1 MVEYICNRCGY
12 NAKQKINLMRH
23 LNRKNICSPI
33 LEDISVE
40 EIKFTY
46 GFEMCHNDSKMT
58 PNESKMAPFGSKMNP
73 NDIAPNYSKLLQ
85 NYSSPAPNC
94 SILLQNSDCKA
105 TCEYCLKTFS
115 RNSNLT
121 KHLKTCKKKKE
132 NENEKDKKI
141 EELIKNQEEMKEQM
155 KEMVEKLLVNSG
167 GNTIT
172 NNNTN
177 NTNNTN
183 NSTNNSN
190 NTTNN
195 MTNNIIIHNYGD
207 EDTKYITSDY
217 ILKLLKNK
225 PAKVI
230 PELIKYTHFNE
241 EHPENQNIKI
251 TNKKEPYIK
260 VRKND
265 KWELQNKDETIN
277 DLIDRQQIHLMDENI
292 EKKIEE
298 TCNSSEKINIERCK
312 DLYDEDDKEF
322 MKRVYSE
329 SELIIIN
336 NS

>member
-1 MVEYICNRCGY
+1 MVQYTCNRCDY
-12 NAKQKINLMRH
+12 RTTHKANFLSH
-23 LNRKNICSPI
+23 LNRKNICSPL
-33 LEDISVE
+33 LEDISIE
-40 EIKFTY
+40 EIKFMY
-46 GFEMCHNDSKMT
+46 GFEMTHNESKMTPNDSKMT
-58 PNESKMAPFGSKMNP
+58 PFNSKTTP
-73 NDIAPNYSKLLQ
+73 NDITPNNSKSLQ
-85 NYSSPAPNC
+85 NPSKFTPNH
-94 SILLQNSDCKA
+94 SILLQNRDCKA
-105 TCEYCLKTFS
+105 TCEYCLRTYS
-115 RNSNLT
+115 RKDNLT

-172 NNNTN
+172 NN

-312 DLYDEDDKEF
+312 DLYEEDDKEF

>member
-1 MVEYICNRCGY
+1 MVNYKCNRCGY
-12 NAKQKINLMRH
+12 ETKHKANFITH
-23 LNRKNICSPI
+23 LNRKNICQPL
-33 LEDISVE
+33 LEDISIE

-46 GFEMCHNDSKMT
+46 GFEIN
-58 PNESKMAPFGSKMNP
+58 
-73 NDIAPNYSKLLQ
+73 SKLLQ
-85 NYSSPAPNC
+85 NPPNHSKITPNHSKITPNDITPNHSKSLQTPSKFTPNH
-94 SILLQNSDCKA
+94 SILLQNRDCKA
-105 TCEYCLKTFS
+105 TCEYCLRTYS
-115 RNSNLT
+115 RKDNLT

-141 EELIKNQEEMKEQM
+141 EELIKNQEEMKKQM

-172 NNNTN
+172 NN

-207 EDTKYITSDY
+207 ENTKYITSDY
-217 ILKLLKNK
+217 ILNLLKYK
-225 PAKVI
+225 PAKAI
-230 PELIKYTHFNE
+230 PELIKHTHFNE

-265 KWELQNKDETIN
+265 KWELQNKEDTIN
-277 DLIDRQQIHLMDENI
+277 DLIDRQQVHLMDEVI
-292 EKKIEE
+292 EEKIEE
-298 TCNSSEKINIERCK
+298 KCSNSEKNNIERCNN
-312 DLYDEDDKEF
+312 LYNEEDKGY
-322 MKRVYSE
+322 MKRLYNE
-329 SELIIIN
+329 SELVIIN